1 MTHNNKNIY
10 YQIIESKKDYNPPT
24 YKEIFNEFKIMEKV
38 KKKFIDLDAITLE
51 VKYNNCSLN
60 DIKKICEY
68 YNLNTNLDKEE
79 LIIRLIM
86 FEQNP
91 DNIDIVC
98 KRNKLWNY
106 MNEIKKDKYLSKYLI
121 FN

>member
-1 MTHNNKNIY
+1 MVCYKNIY
-10 YQIIESKKDYNPPT
+10 YDIIEENKENNPPT
-24 YKEIFNEFKIMEKV
+24 YNELFNELKVIEKT
-38 KKKFIDLDAITLE
+38 KKKTIEIDSLSLE
-51 VKYNNCSLN
+51 IKYNHYSIKEL
-60 DIKKICEY
+60 KKICEY
-68 YNLNTNLDKEE
+68 YNLNTNLEKDE
-79 LIIRLIM
+79 LIISLIM

-91 DNIDIVC
+91 DNINIVC